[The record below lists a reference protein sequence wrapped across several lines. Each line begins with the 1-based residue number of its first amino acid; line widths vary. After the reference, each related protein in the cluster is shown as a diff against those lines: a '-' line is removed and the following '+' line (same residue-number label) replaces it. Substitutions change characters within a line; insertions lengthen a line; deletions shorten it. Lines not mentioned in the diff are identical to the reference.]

1 MTAAGTVKQNEP
13 PRDYYGALDGFR
25 GVLALMVAIYHTIW
39 LSSINSHDLLNNGPV
54 LVDLFFVFSGF
65 LMFRLYRGRLTDR
78 ASGAKFIKRRFARIY
93 PLHFFMLM
101 VFVLFQFMRVISHKV
116 GISVVEPGEILPFQA
131 GAAETL
137 PSFLANLTLT
147 QSMGILDSLS
157 YNPPAWTVSVEF
169 WAYFVFLGMM
179 LLAPPSK
186 PRHFAIIALLVG
198 VIYATL
204 SRLKPDMD
212 FHYDLGFWRCLG
224 GFYSG
229 ILAAWIYSRLPG
241 KWRGKTGRVKHSGT
255 VLEIAMLIG
264 LYLFVVY
271 CGGKLQFFL
280 APVAIS
286 FVVIFAM
293 GQGGISRFMS
303 TRPLLYL
310 GKISYSIYMVHV
322 VIAIGFGIFAERI
335 LPGLAGETWNMT
347 GLGGTILLLPYLA
360 VVIGISHFTYHW
372 IEKRGQT
379 AILNYRLPAWWR
391 SLLSGVRANPAS

>member
-1 MTAAGTVKQNEP
+1 MTAAGRTQI
-13 PRDYYGALDGFR
+13 RSQSDYYGALDGFR

-39 LSSINSHDLLNNGPV
+39 LSGINSHDLLNNGPV

-65 LMFRLYRGRLTDR
+65 LMFRLYKGRLVNR
-78 ASGAKFIKRRFARIY
+78 ASGLDFIKRRFARIY

-101 VFVLFQFMRVISHKV
+101 VFVLYQFARVISHKV
-116 GISVVEPGEILPFQA
+116 GLSVVEPGEILPFQA
-131 GAAETL
+131 GAAESL

-169 WAYFVFLGMM
+169 WAYFVFLAMM
-179 LLAPPSK
+179 LIAPPSK
-186 PRHFAIIALLVG
+186 PRHFAIITLLIVA
-198 VIYATL
+198 IYATL

-229 ILAAWIYSRLPG
+229 ILAAWIYGQLPTN
-241 KWRGKTGRVKHSGT
+241 WRGKTGGAKLSGT

-264 LYLFVVY
+264 LYSFVVY

-293 GQGGISRFMS
+293 GQGHISKFMS

-310 GKISYSIYMVHV
+310 GKISYSIYMTHV
-322 VIAIGFGIFAERI
+322 VIAIIFAMFAERI
-335 LPGLAGETWNMT
+335 LPGFIGPDWNMT
-347 GLGGTILLLPYLA
+347 GMGGNILFLPYLA
-360 VVIGISHFTYHW
+360 VVVMVSHVTYHW
-372 IEKRGQT
+372 IEKPGQR
-379 AILNYRLPAWWR
+379 AILAYTLPARWR
-391 SLLSGVRANPAS
+391 VALAKTKAKPAS